1 MATTAHLPFLDGRA
15 HLTIGINTADLGHL
29 ADEIH
34 VLENAGAE
42 VMHIDVMDG
51 VFCPMTTFGPPVIKA
66 MKTQL
71 LKDAHLM
78 IVDPIDKVADYVAAG
93 ADIVTFQVE
102 STRHPH
108 RVLQV
113 LGKAVNANDPDR
125 GIIRGVGIN
134 PGTPV
139 SAVEPLLDELEYVVI
154 LAVNPGWGGQKF
166 IESTERRLAEAAEMI
181 RRSGRPIM
189 LGADGGVT
197 KENIARVA
205 AMGANLVV
213 TGSAVFDGK
222 AAAENARFMLEQTAA
237 AERPAA
243 VAAL

>member
-15 HLTIGINTADLGHL
+15 HLTIGINTADLAHL
-29 ADEIH
+29 ADEVR
-34 VLENAGAE
+34 VLEDARAE
-42 VMHIDVMDG
+42 IVHIDVMDG
-51 VFCPMTTFGPPVIKA
+51 VFCPMTTVGPPLIKA
-66 MKTQL
+66 IKTPL

-78 IVDPIDKVADYVAAG
+78 IVDPIEKVADYVAAG
-93 ADIVTFQVE
+93 ADIVTFQLE

-113 LGKAVNANDPDR
+113 LGKADNVNDPAR
-125 GIIRGVGIN
+125 GIVRGVALN

-139 SAVEPLLDELEYVVI
+139 SAIEPLIDELEYVLI

-166 IESTERRLAEAAEMI
+166 IESTKRRLSEAAEII
-181 RRSGRPIM
+181 RRSGRQIM

-197 KENIARVA
+197 RENIARVA
-205 AMGANLVV
+205 AMGPNLIV

-222 AAAENARFMLEQTAA
+222 TPADNARYMLDQV
-237 AERPAA
+237 RGGAA
-243 VAAL
+243 VTT

>member
-1 MATTAHLPFLDGRA
+1 MATTAHLPLLDGRP

-29 ADEIH
+29 ADEVR
-34 VLENAGAE
+34 VLEDAHAE
-42 VMHIDVMDG
+42 VVHIDVMDG
-51 VFCPMTTFGPPVIKA
+51 VFCPLTTVGPPFIKA
-66 MKTQL
+66 IRTPL

-93 ADIVTFQVE
+93 ADIVTFHVE

-113 LGKAVNANDPDR
+113 LGKAENANDPAR
-125 GIIRGVGIN
+125 GIIRGVALN

-139 SAVEPLLDELEYVVI
+139 TAIEPLLDELEYVLI

-166 IESTERRLAEAAEMI
+166 IESTQRRLAEAAQII
-181 RRSGRPIM
+181 RRSGRQIM

-197 KENIARVA
+197 RENIARVA
-205 AMGANLVV
+205 TMGPNLIV

-222 AAAENARFMLEQTAA
+222 APAENARYMLDQV
-237 AERPAA
+237 A
-243 VAAL
+243 VAAVR

>member
-1 MATTAHLPFLDGRA
+1 MATTAHLPFLDGAA

-29 ADEIH
+29 ADEVG
-34 VLENAGAE
+34 VLEDARAE
-42 VMHIDVMDG
+42 IVHIDVMDG
-51 VFCPMTTFGPPVIKA
+51 VFCPMTTVGPPVVKAIK
-66 MKTQL
+66 TPL

-78 IVDPIDKVADYVAAG
+78 IVDPIDKVGDYVAAG
-93 ADIVTFQVE
+93 ADIITFQLE

-113 LGKAVNANDPDR
+113 LGRAENVNDPAR
-125 GIIRGVGIN
+125 GIIRGVAVN

-139 SAVEPLLDELEYVVI
+139 SAIEPLLDELEYVLI

-166 IESTERRLAEAAEMI
+166 IESTQRRLADAAQLI
-181 RRSGRPIM
+181 RRSGRQIL

-197 KENIARVA
+197 KDNIGRVA
-205 AMGANLVV
+205 AMGPNLIV

-222 AAAENARFMLEQTAA
+222 AAADNARYMLNQVRGGVAP
-237 AERPAA
+237 RP
-243 VAAL
+243 

>member
-1 MATTAHLPFLDGRA
+1 MATTAHLPLLDGRL
-15 HLTIGINTADLGHL
+15 HLTIGINTADLANLGS
-29 ADEIH
+29 EIH
-34 VLENAGAE
+34 VLEEAGAE

-51 VFCPMTTFGPPVIKA
+51 VFCPATTFGPPVVKA
-66 MKTQL
+66 MRTTL

-93 ADIVTFQVE
+93 ADIITFHVE

-113 LGKAVNANDPDR
+113 LGKAENVNDPAR
-125 GIIRGVGIN
+125 GIIRGVALN

-139 SAVEPLLDELEYVVI
+139 SAIEPLIDELEYVLI

-166 IESTERRLAEAAEMI
+166 IESTERRLAAAAQII
-181 RRSGRPIM
+181 RRSGRQIV

-197 KENIARVA
+197 RENIARVS

-222 AAAENARFMLEQTAA
+222 APADNARFMLEQIRGVT
-237 AERPAA
+237 
-243 VAAL
+243 VAG

>member
-15 HLTIGINTADLGHL
+15 HLTIGINTADLAHL
-29 ADEIH
+29 ADEVR
-34 VLENAGAE
+34 VLEDARAE
-42 VMHIDVMDG
+42 IVHIDVMDG
-51 VFCPMTTFGPPVIKA
+51 VFCPMTTVGPPLIKA
-66 MKTQL
+66 IKTPL

-78 IVDPIDKVADYVAAG
+78 IVDPIEKVADYVAAG
-93 ADIVTFQVE
+93 ADIVTFQLE

-113 LGKAVNANDPDR
+113 LGKADNVNDPAR
-125 GIIRGVGIN
+125 GIVRGVALN

-139 SAVEPLLDELEYVVI
+139 SAIEPLIDELEYVLI

-166 IESTERRLAEAAEMI
+166 IESTKRRLSEAAQII
-181 RRSGRPIM
+181 RRSGRQIM

-197 KENIARVA
+197 RENIARVA
-205 AMGANLVV
+205 AMGPNLIV

-222 AAAENARFMLEQTAA
+222 TPADNARYMLDQV
-237 AERPAA
+237 RGGAA
-243 VAAL
+243 VTT

>member
-1 MATTAHLPFLDGRA
+1 MATTAHLPFLDDRP

-29 ADEIH
+29 ADEVH
-34 VLENAGAE
+34 VLEDARVE
-42 VMHIDVMDG
+42 IVHIDVMDG
-51 VFCPMTTFGPPVIKA
+51 VFCPMTTVGPPFVKA
-66 MKTQL
+66 IRTPL

-93 ADIVTFQVE
+93 ADIITFHVE

-113 LGKAVNANDPDR
+113 LAKAENANDPAR
-125 GIIRGVGIN
+125 GIIRGVALN

-139 SAVEPLLDELEYVVI
+139 SALEPLIDELEYVLI

-166 IESTERRLAEAAEMI
+166 IESTQSRLADAAQLI
-181 RRSGRPIM
+181 RRSGRKIL

-197 KENIARVA
+197 RENVARVA
-205 AMGANLVV
+205 TMGPNLIV

-222 AAAENARFMLEQTAA
+222 TPADNARYMLDQVRGSAA
-237 AERPAA
+237 TT
-243 VAAL
+243 

>member
-1 MATTAHLPFLDGRA
+1 MATTAHLPFLDRRP

-29 ADEIH
+29 ADEVR
-34 VLENAGAE
+34 VLEDARAE
-42 VMHIDVMDG
+42 VIHIDVMDG
-51 VFCPMTTFGPPVIKA
+51 VFCPMTTVGPPFIKA
-66 MKTQL
+66 IKTPL

-93 ADIVTFQVE
+93 ADIITFQLE

-113 LGKAVNANDPDR
+113 LGKAENVNDPAR
-125 GIIRGVGIN
+125 GIVRGVAIN

-139 SAVEPLLDELEYVVI
+139 SAIEPLIDELEYVLI

-166 IESTERRLAEAAEMI
+166 IESTQRRLSEAAQII
-181 RRSGRPIM
+181 RRSGRQIM

-197 KENIARVA
+197 KDNIGRVA
-205 AMGANLVV
+205 SMGPNLIV

-222 AAAENARFMLEQTAA
+222 TPADNARYMLDQI
-237 AERPAA
+237 RS
-243 VAAL
+243 

>member
-1 MATTAHLPFLDGRA
+1 VATTAHLPLLDGRP

-29 ADEIH
+29 ADEVR
-34 VLENAGAE
+34 VLEDARAE
-42 VMHIDVMDG
+42 IVHIDVMDG
-51 VFCPMTTFGPPVIKA
+51 VFCPMTTVGPPFIKA
-66 MKTQL
+66 IKTPL

-93 ADIVTFQVE
+93 ADIVTFQLE

-113 LGKAVNANDPDR
+113 LGKAENVNDPAR
-125 GIIRGVGIN
+125 GIIRGVALN

-139 SAVEPLLDELEYVVI
+139 SAIEPLIDELEYVLI

-166 IESTERRLAEAAEMI
+166 IESTKRRLSEAAQII
-181 RRSGRPIM
+181 RRSGHQIM

-205 AMGANLVV
+205 SMGPNLIV

-222 AAAENARFMLEQTAA
+222 TPADNARYMLDQVRGSAA
-237 AERPAA
+237 TT
-243 VAAL
+243 

>member
-15 HLTIGINTADLGHL
+15 HLTIGINTADLAHL
-29 ADEIH
+29 ADEVR
-34 VLENAGAE
+34 VLEDARAE
-42 VMHIDVMDG
+42 IVHIDVMDG
-51 VFCPMTTFGPPVIKA
+51 VFCPMTTVGPPLIKA
-66 MKTQL
+66 IKTPL

-78 IVDPIDKVADYVAAG
+78 IVDPIEKVADYVAAG
-93 ADIVTFQVE
+93 ADIVTFQLE

-113 LGKAVNANDPDR
+113 LGKADNVNDPAR
-125 GIIRGVGIN
+125 GIVRGVALN

-139 SAVEPLLDELEYVVI
+139 SAIEPLIDELEYVLI

-166 IESTERRLAEAAEMI
+166 IESTERRLSEAAQII
-181 RRSGRPIM
+181 RRSGRQIM

-197 KENIARVA
+197 RENIARVA
-205 AMGANLVV
+205 AMGPNLIV

-222 AAAENARFMLEQTAA
+222 TPADNARYMLDQV
-237 AERPAA
+237 RGGAA
-243 VAAL
+243 VTT

>member
-15 HLTIGINTADLGHL
+15 HLTIGINTADLANL
-29 ADEIH
+29 
-34 VLENAGAE
+34 GAE
-42 VMHIDVMDG
+42 VRVLEDARAEVVHIDVMDG
-51 VFCPMTTFGPPVIKA
+51 VFCPQTTVGPPFIKA
-66 MKTQL
+66 IRTPL

-78 IVDPIDKVADYVAAG
+78 IVEPLEKVADYVAAG
-93 ADIVTFQVE
+93 ADIITIQVE

-113 LGKAVNANDPDR
+113 LGKAENANDPGR
-125 GIIRGVGIN
+125 GIVRGVALN

-139 SAVEPLLDELEYVVI
+139 AALEPLLDELEYVVI

-166 IESTERRLAEAAEMI
+166 IESTERRLAEAKELI

-205 AMGANLVV
+205 AMGPNLIV
-213 TGSAVFDGK
+213 TGSAVFDGR
-222 AAAENARFMLEQTAA
+222 APAENARYMLDQVRVIAGATT
-237 AERPAA
+237 
-243 VAAL
+243 

>member
-1 MATTAHLPFLDGRA
+1 MATTAHLPLLDGLA

-29 ADEIH
+29 ADAVR
-34 VLENAGAE
+34 VLEEARAE
-42 VMHIDVMDG
+42 IVHVDVMDG
-51 VFCPMTTFGPPVIKA
+51 VFCPMTTVGPPLIKA
-66 MKTQL
+66 IRTPL

-93 ADIVTFQVE
+93 ADIITFQVE

-108 RVLQV
+108 RVLQL
-113 LGKAVNANDPDR
+113 LGKAENANDPAR
-125 GIIRGVGIN
+125 GIIRGVAVN

-139 SAVEPLLDELEYVVI
+139 SALEPLLEELEYVLI

-166 IESTERRLAEAAEMI
+166 IESTQRRLAEAAQMI
-181 RRSGRPIM
+181 RRSGRQIL

-197 KENIARVA
+197 RDNLSRVA
-205 AMGANLVV
+205 SMGPNVIV

-222 AAAENARFMLEQTAA
+222 TPADNARFMLDQV
-237 AERPAA
+237 RGGAA
-243 VAAL
+243 VTT

>member
-29 ADEIH
+29 ADEVH
-34 VLENAGAE
+34 VLEAAHAE
-42 VMHIDVMDG
+42 IVHIDVMDG
-51 VFCPMTTFGPPVIKA
+51 VFCPMTTVGPPFVKA
-66 MKTQL
+66 IRTPL

-78 IVDPIDKVADYVAAG
+78 IVDPVDKVADYVAAG
-93 ADIVTFQVE
+93 ADIITFQVE

-113 LGKAVNANDPDR
+113 LGKAENANDPAR
-125 GIIRGVGIN
+125 GIIRGVAIN

-139 SAVEPLLDELEYVVI
+139 SALEPLLDELEYVLI

-166 IESTERRLAEAAEMI
+166 IESTRRRLADAAQLI
-181 RRSGRPIM
+181 RRSGRQIL

-197 KENIARVA
+197 KDNIARVA
-205 AMGANLVV
+205 AMGPNLIV

-222 AAAENARFMLEQTAA
+222 APADNARWMLDQV
-237 AERPAA
+237 RGGAA
-243 VAAL
+243 VTT

>member
-1 MATTAHLPFLDGRA
+1 MATTAHLPFLDGRL

-29 ADEIH
+29 TDEVH
-34 VLENAGAE
+34 VLEKASAE
-42 VMHIDVMDG
+42 IIHIDVMDG
-51 VFCPMTTFGPPVIKA
+51 VFCPMTTVGPPFIKA
-66 MKTQL
+66 IKTPL

-78 IVDPIDKVADYVAAG
+78 IVDPVDKVADYVAAG
-93 ADIVTFQVE
+93 ADIITFHVE

-113 LGKAVNANDPDR
+113 LGKAENVNDPAR
-125 GIIRGVGIN
+125 GIIRGVALN

-139 SAVEPLLDELEYVVI
+139 SAIEPLLDELEYVLI

-166 IESTERRLAEAAEMI
+166 IESTQRRLADAAELI
-181 RRSGRPIM
+181 RRSGRKIL

-197 KENIARVA
+197 KENVARVA
-205 AMGANLVV
+205 TMGPNLIV

-222 AAAENARFMLEQTAA
+222 TPADNARYMLDQVL
-237 AERPAA
+237 RGAA
-243 VAAL
+243 VTT

>member
-1 MATTAHLPFLDGRA
+1 MATSAHLPFLDGRP
-15 HLTIGINTADLGHL
+15 HLSIAVNTADLLRLGEAIRL
-29 ADEIH
+29 LEDARAEIVH
-34 VLENAGAE
+34 V
-42 VMHIDVMDG
+42 DVMDG
-51 VFCPMTTFGPPVIKA
+51 VFCPQTTVGPPFIKA
-66 MKTQL
+66 IKTPL

-93 ADIVTFQVE
+93 ADIVTFPVE

-113 LGKAVNANDPDR
+113 LGKAENANDPGR
-125 GIIRGVGIN
+125 GIIRGVGLN

-139 SAVEPLLDELEYVVI
+139 SAIEPLLDELEYVLV

-166 IESTERRLAEAAEMI
+166 IESTERRLAEAAALI
-181 RRSGRPIM
+181 ARSGRQIM

-197 KENIARVA
+197 KENVSRIA
-205 AMGANLVV
+205 AMGPNLIV

-222 AAAENARFMLEQTAA
+222 TPAENARFMLEAVSGVSAA
-237 AERPAA
+237 SLR
-243 VAAL
+243 

>member
-1 MATTAHLPFLDGRA
+1 MATTAHLPLLDGRA

-29 ADEIH
+29 ADEVR
-34 VLENAGAE
+34 VLEDARAE
-42 VMHIDVMDG
+42 IVHIDVMDG
-51 VFCPMTTFGPPVIKA
+51 VFCPMTTVGPPFIKA
-66 MKTQL
+66 IRTPL

-93 ADIVTFQVE
+93 ADIITFQVE

-108 RVLQV
+108 RVLQL
-113 LGKAVNANDPDR
+113 LGKAENANDSAR
-125 GIIRGVGIN
+125 GIIRGVAVN

-139 SAVEPLLDELEYVVI
+139 SALEPLLDELEYVLI

-166 IESTERRLAEAAEMI
+166 IESTQRRLAEAAQMI
-181 RRSGRPIM
+181 RRSGRQIL

-197 KENIARVA
+197 RENLSRIAS
-205 AMGANLVV
+205 MGPNVIV

-222 AAAENARFMLEQTAA
+222 TPADNARFMLDQV
-237 AERPAA
+237 RGGAA
-243 VAAL
+243 VTT